1 MPQLHQI
8 FASWTKIKGSSKS
21 IKKVINSLTQPFEE
35 VNSFKKEE
43 LKFDKFIHLKNIY
56 FRYEKSKKYIIRSL
70 DLSINKNEKLG
81 IIGQTGA
88 GKSTLIDLI
97 IGLVVP
103 TKGEIII
110 DNQKLMNK
118 NRTLLWRSMISYIPQ
133 NIYLS
138 DSTITE
144 NIACGIDPSKINK
157 KLIVESCKKAFIHDY
172 IIQLPYGYNSLIGEM
187 GIKLSGGQKQRI
199 GIARAI
205 YKILNDEKKILI
217 LDEATS
223 SLDIKI
229 EKQIINSLN
238 ELSNNLTLIMVSH
251 RYSTLSNCDRILEV
265 HKGAIIADGPPNKIL
280 KFEK

>member
-1 MPQLHQI
+1 
-8 FASWTKIKGSSKS
+8 
-21 IKKVINSLTQPFEE
+21 
-35 VNSFKKEE
+35 
-43 LKFDKFIHLKNIY
+43 
-56 FRYEKSKKYIIRSL
+56 
-70 DLSINKNEKLG
+70 
-81 IIGQTGA
+81 
-88 GKSTLIDLI
+88 
-97 IGLVVP
+97 
-103 TKGEIII
+103 
-110 DNQKLMNK
+110 
-118 NRTLLWRSMISYIPQ
+118 MISYIPQ

-138 DSTITE
+138 DTTIME
-144 NIACGIDPSKINK
+144 NIACGVEHNKINK
-157 KLIVESCKKAFIHDY
+157 KLIFESCKKAFIHDY
-172 IIQLPYGYNSLIGEM
+172 INQLPLGYHSTIGEM
-187 GIKLSGGQKQRI
+187 GIKLSGGQRQRI